1 LLLHCIIRKTIVVNS
16 RGEKMQRVTNCVL
29 LKDDKI
35 LLLQKPRRNW
45 WVAPGGKMEQG
56 ESVKDSVVREFREE
70 TGVYLKNPTV
80 KGIFTFVIKEGNEVV
95 SEWMM
100 FTFLATEFD
109 GTNVLE
115 SEEGKLSWH
124 KLDVVNEL
132 PMAPGDHHIIDY
144 VAKGSGMIY
153 GNFTYTKD
161 FELLSY
167 RIDPS

>member
-1 LLLHCIIRKTIVVNS
+1 
-16 RGEKMQRVTNCVL
+16 MQRVTNCVL
-29 LKDDKI
+29 MKDDKV

-70 TGVYLKNPTV
+70 TGIYLKNPTV
-80 KGIFTFVIKEGNEVV
+80 KGIFTFTMKENDQIS

-100 FTFLATEFD
+100 FTFFATDFD

-115 SEEGKLSWH
+115 SEEGKLGWH
-124 KLDVVNEL
+124 NSSEVSEL

-144 VAKGSGMIY
+144 VAKGSGVIY
-153 GNFTYTKD
+153 GNFTYTTD

-167 RIDPS
+167 RIDPC